1 MATPS
6 QLSFLPDDYLERK
19 AQRRTNVVCAV
30 LFLLV
35 ISGLITAFTLRQRTR
50 KELDMSFKRVE
61 EEFIREAKNIE
72 RVRTMQDNQ
81 KRMAHQAELTASLL
95 EKVSRS
101 YILAE
106 LTNSLPAKCKLMDF
120 ELTSKPRQSS
130 AAAAAKKVELSEYEK
145 KKMAREKGAAPAPTV
160 QPAVEV
166 RNYDV
171 TIKLTG
177 VAPTHDEVAKYVG
190 TLSEA
195 TNLFKEVKL
204 VVSEEHTAGE
214 EGEKVRR
221 FTIELTL
228 SPTAEAKPGD
238 KSLSPDGQNSTARA
252 NG

>member
-50 KELDMSFKRVE
+50 KELDVAYKKVE
-61 EEFIREAKNIE
+61 DEFIREADNIK
-72 RVRTMQDNQ
+72 RVKTMQENQ

-101 YILAE
+101 YLLAE
-106 LTNSLPAKCKLMDF
+106 LTGALPNKCKLMDF
-120 ELTSKPRQSS
+120 ELSSKARAASS
-130 AAAAAKKVELSEYEK
+130 PVKKVELSEYEK
-145 KKMAREKGAAPAPTV
+145 KKLARQKAAQPAAAV

-166 RNYDV
+166 RHYDV
-171 TIKLTG
+171 TIKVTG

-190 TLSEA
+190 ALSESSH
-195 TNLFKEVKL
+195 LFKEVKL
-204 VVSEEHTAGE
+204 VVSEEYVVE
-214 EGEKVRR
+214 EEKLRR

-228 SPTAEAKPGD
+228 SPTAEAKPGE
-238 KSLSPDGQNSTARA
+238 KGLSPDGQTTAQL

>member
-50 KELDMSFKRVE
+50 KELDVAYKRVE
-61 EEFIREAKNIE
+61 EEYIREANNIE
-72 RVRTMQDNQ
+72 RVKTMQENQ

-101 YILAE
+101 YVLAE
-106 LTNSLPAKCKLMDF
+106 LTAALPNKCKLLDF
-120 ELTSKPRQSS
+120 DLTSKAR
-130 AAAAAKKVELSEYEK
+130 AAAAAVKKVELSEYEK
-145 KKMAREKGAAPAPTV
+145 KKQAREKNAAPAPAA
-160 QPAVEV
+160 QPSVEV
-166 RNYDV
+166 RHYDV
-171 TIKLTG
+171 TIKVTG
-177 VAPTHDEVAKYVG
+177 IAPTHDEVAKYVG
-190 TLSEA
+190 TLSDA

-204 VVSEEHTAGE
+204 VVSEEHTVE
-214 EGEKVRR
+214 EGEKLRR

-238 KSLSPDGQNSTARA
+238 KGLSPDGQNSTARS
-252 NG
+252 ND

>member
-50 KELDMSFKRVE
+50 KELDMAYKRVE
-61 EEFIREAKNIE
+61 DEFIREANNIE
-72 RVRTMQDNQ
+72 RVKTMQENQ

-106 LTNSLPAKCKLMDF
+106 LTGALPNKCKLLDF
-120 ELTSKPRQSS
+120 DLSSKPRNK
-130 AAAAAKKVELSEYEK
+130 AEPAKKVELSEYEK
-145 KKMAREKGAAPAPTV
+145 KKMAREKTAAPAPAAA
-160 QPAVEV
+160 PSVEV
-166 RNYDV
+166 RHYDV
-171 TIKLTG
+171 TIKVTG

-190 TLSEA
+190 TLSDA
-195 TNLFKEVKL
+195 THLFKEVKL
-204 VVSEEHTAGE
+204 VVSEEFAAE
-214 EGEKVRR
+214 EGEKIRR
-221 FTIELTL
+221 FTVELTL
-228 SPTAEAKPGD
+228 SATAEAKPGD
-238 KSLSPDGQNSTARA
+238 KGLSPDGRNTTAGV